1 MLTAKT
7 IMLKLIF
14 THILKQSVQY
24 QGGGVAIILI
34 ICLLRIFNR
43 FFNIKGAFFLQRF
56 FCILFFVIPEV
67 HRRNVYRYN
76 RNCFLA

>member
-24 QGGGVAIILI
+24 QGGGSYYPDY
-34 ICLLRIFNR
+34 
-43 FFNIKGAFFLQRF
+43 
-56 FCILFFVIPEV
+56 LFITDS
-67 HRRNVYRYN
+67 
-76 RNCFLA
+76 

>member
-24 QGGGVAIILI
+24 QGGCSYYSDYLFVA
-34 ICLLRIFNR
+34 
-43 FFNIKGAFFLQRF
+43 GS
-56 FCILFFVIPEV
+56 
-67 HRRNVYRYN
+67 
-76 RNCFLA
+76 